1 MRTVRVATYRW
12 RLRAYGKELTMFVDR
27 TESYIVS
34 NESLLGGEPV
44 IRGTVTPVRAI
55 VEMWRMGVPPNE
67 IPMHL
72 PHITL
77 AQVFDAL
84 RYYAE
89 HQPEINQTIQANRV
103 PDAQVHPA
111 VQLTIGTERPNG
123 RSNKHQGEDDGLGET
138 PEWRLLLH

>member
-1 MRTVRVATYRW
+1 
-12 RLRAYGKELTMFVDR
+12 MFVDR
-27 TESYIVS
+27 TETYIVS

-55 VEMWRMGVPPNE
+55 VEMWRMGVPPDE
-67 IPMHL
+67 IPLHL

-89 HQPEINQTIQANRV
+89 HQTEINQ
-103 PDAQVHPA
+103 PF
-111 VQLTIGTERPNG
+111 RPTACLKRWFIL
-123 RSNKHQGEDDGLGET
+123 RSNRESLRHEAVCRPVRRPLPG
-138 PEWRLLLH
+138 